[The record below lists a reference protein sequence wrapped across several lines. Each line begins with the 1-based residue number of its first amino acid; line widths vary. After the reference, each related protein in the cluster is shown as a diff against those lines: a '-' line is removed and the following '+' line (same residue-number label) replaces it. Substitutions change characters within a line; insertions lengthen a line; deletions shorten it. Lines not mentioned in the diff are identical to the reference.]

1 MPTEPEDDIERLF
14 AEEEA
19 AIRDDGFSKRVEAQA
34 KPAKPWRQTV
44 LYGSGFLGAGF
55 AVGGV
60 VQLYSKAP
68 PVTTWLPDFSGV
80 MQGAAAETTFSGAL
94 DGVQLAIVAVA
105 AGVTFLVAAVAAAQ
119 TR

>member
-19 AIRDDGFSKRVEAQA
+19 AIRDDGFSRRVVDQA
-34 KPAKPWRQTV
+34 RPARPWRQTI
-44 LYGSGFLGAGF
+44 LYGSGFAGAGF
-55 AVGGV
+55 AVGGI

-68 PVTTWLPDFSGV
+68 PVTTWLPDVSSAV
-80 MQGAAAETTFSGAL
+80 QGAAAETTFSGTL
-94 DGVQLAIVAVA
+94 DGVQLAGVAVA
-105 AGVTFLVAAVAAAQ
+105 AGITFLIAAVAAAQ

>member
-14 AEEEA
+14 SEEEA
-19 AIRDDGFSKRVEAQA
+19 AIRDDGFSRRVMDQA
-34 KPAKPWRQTV
+34 KSVKPWRQTI
-44 LYGSGFLGAGF
+44 LYGAGF
-55 AVGGV
+55 AGAGFALGGM

-68 PVTTWLPDFSGV
+68 PVATWLPDVSGV
-80 MQGAAAETTFSGAL
+80 VRSATAETTLSASL

-105 AGVTFLVAAVAAAQ
+105 AGITFLIAAVAAAQ